1 MRPRGRRPGIEIDTA
16 ALRRARKEAGLSL
29 ADVGGGVLTRQA
41 IHLFETGRARPSR
54 RSLELI
60 AARLGRP
67 VDEFV
72 LAVGAEIAGLEQ
84 MARSHAYES
93 LLERT
98 ATVLQEA
105 ATPRLQAWAHRYAG
119 LALEQLGRREE
130 AIESLRRARRLF
142 EILGEEAAAA
152 ECLGLE
158 GEALLHLGRPE
169 ALERTREALERY
181 RGAPGRVP
189 EVEARILEHMGTFLA
204 RQNSYQQAEGC
215 YLDALRLLG
224 EVLDLEDM
232 ARILH
237 GLAGCRRAAGDLR
250 GAMDLLRKAMA
261 LYAVEDQLRPV
272 AARAPLTRAE
282 NDLGVLLMEQGRLAE
297 AEEILESARERAS
310 NASDLRL
317 RVWVQAS
324 LGELRQRQGRSDEAQ
339 ALLEESH
346 RLAVELG
353 DPMASAEALRALGEL
368 HQARGEQQLAEDRF
382 REAVGVLEAAGLQER
397 AAELGGARP
406 TSSSSTHR
414 SA

>member
-1 MRPRGRRPGIEIDTA
+1 
-16 ALRRARKEAGLSL
+16 LSL
-29 ADVGGGVLTRQA
+29 ADVAGGTLTRQA

-72 LAVGAEIAGLEQ
+72 LAVGAEIAGFER
-84 MARSHAYES
+84 MSRSHAYES
-93 LLERT
+93 LLER
-98 ATVLQEA
+98 ANTVLQEA

-119 LALEQLGRREE
+119 LALGQLGRREE
-130 AIESLRRARRLF
+130 AIKALRQARRLF

-152 ECLGLE
+152 ECLDLE
-158 GEALLHLGRPE
+158 ADALFHLGRPE

-181 RGAPGRVP
+181 RGAASRVP

-204 RQNSYQQAEGC
+204 RQSSHQQAEGC
-215 YLDALRLLG
+215 YMDALRLLG

-261 LYAVEDQLRPV
+261 LYGVEDQLRPV
-272 AARAPLTRAE
+272 PARAPLTRAE
-282 NDLGVLLMEQGRLAE
+282 NDLGMLLMEQGRLAE
-297 AEEILESARERAS
+297 AEEVLESAWERATH
-310 NASDLRL
+310 ASDRRL

-324 LGELRQRQGRSDEAQ
+324 LGELRQRQGRLDEAQ

-353 DPMASAEALRALGEL
+353 DPVASAEALRALSEL
-368 HQARGEQQLAEDRF
+368 HQVRGEPQLAEDRF
-382 REAVGVLEAAGLQER
+382 REAMGMLEAAGLRER
-397 AAELGGARP
+397 AAELERARRSI
-406 TSSSSTHR
+406 SSSSSPR